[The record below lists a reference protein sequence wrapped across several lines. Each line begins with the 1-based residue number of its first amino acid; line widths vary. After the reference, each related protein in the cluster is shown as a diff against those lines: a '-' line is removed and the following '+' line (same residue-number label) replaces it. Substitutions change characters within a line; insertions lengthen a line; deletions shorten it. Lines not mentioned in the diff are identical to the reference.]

1 MLTVITIITFGIYSS
16 YAQSS
21 DNFKNYANNDLNFTI
36 DYPSDWKVN
45 ANRSSEGI
53 VQFRIANGESPILV
67 VAVENA
73 THFLDTDTMT
83 INYST
88 PKQYATEELD
98 NLTNRPSLNFKPIQS
113 HEFSIAGYSGWKVE
127 YNIDTTGLHAIVP
140 KNLQKF
146 TGPSYNFELYTVKN
160 GKIYELE
167 YEEHPLRVTLTL
179 PLVNKMVESFRI
191 IK

>member
-1 MLTVITIITFGIYSS
+1 LLTVIAIITFGINSS

-21 DNFKNYANNDLNFTI
+21 DNFKNYTNNDLNFTI

-53 VQFRIANGESPILV
+53 IQFRIANGESPVLV

-73 THFLDTDTMT
+73 TRFLNTDTMT
-83 INYST
+83 IDYST
-88 PKQYATEELD
+88 PQQYAAEELD

-113 HEFSIAGYSGWKVE
+113 NESNVAGNSGWKME
-127 YNIDTTGLHAIVP
+127 YSIDTSGLHDIVP

-160 GKIYELE
+160 GKIYELD
-167 YEEHPLRVTLTL
+167 YEEHPLRVPLTL

>member
-1 MLTVITIITFGIYSS
+1 LLTVIAIITFGINSS

-21 DNFKNYANNDLNFTI
+21 DNFKNYTNNDLNFTI

-53 VQFRIANGESPILV
+53 IQFRIANGESPVLV

-73 THFLDTDTMT
+73 TRFLNTDTMT
-83 INYST
+83 IDYST
-88 PKQYATEELD
+88 PEQYATEELD

-113 HEFSIAGYSGWKVE
+113 NESNVAGNSGWKME
-127 YNIDTTGLHAIVP
+127 YSIDTTGLHDIVP

-160 GKIYELE
+160 GKIYELD
-167 YEEHPLRVTLTL
+167 YEEHPLRVPLTL